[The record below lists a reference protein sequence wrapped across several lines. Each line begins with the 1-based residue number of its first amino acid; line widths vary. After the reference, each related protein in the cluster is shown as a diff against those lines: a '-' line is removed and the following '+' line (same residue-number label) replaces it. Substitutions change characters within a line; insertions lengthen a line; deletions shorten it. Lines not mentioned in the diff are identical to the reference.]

1 MSNQS
6 IILNPDVESQRSG
19 GPKTQRWKI
28 GSTKW
33 LAKLTSSTDSVES
46 AWRISGNL
54 SNYACLSFL
63 FYSKIFTEKCDKY
76 VCRVCPFHPVNVYCW
91 LNLVLAKEG
100 CTESHSPLLH

>member
-1 MSNQS
+1 MTNKS

-63 FYSKIFTEKCDKY
+63 FYSKILIEKWDKN
-76 VCRVCPFHPVNVYCW
+76 VCPFHHGSVYCW
-91 LNLVLAKEG
+91 LHLVLAKEG

>member
-1 MSNQS
+1 MTNQS

-63 FYSKIFTEKCDKY
+63 FYSKIFTEKWGKY
-76 VCRVCPFHPVNVYCW
+76 VCPFHHA
-91 LNLVLAKEG
+91 AKEG
-100 CTESHSPLLH
+100 FYRESFAFAALIWKSLLFIA